1 LVFLAAIKAPLMK
14 SSASTPADMQCM
26 YCPTGTYEDGT
37 TTMTLERADTT
48 LVVKHV
54 PAYVCP
60 YCGDAILPGHVSR
73 WLDDAIDAAG
83 AAGGTTVREYEPK
96 TAATGGSVS

>member
-1 LVFLAAIKAPLMK
+1 ME
-14 SSASTPADMQCM
+14 SSASIPEGMQCM
-26 YCPTGTYEDGT
+26 YCPTGTYEDDT

-60 YCGDAILPGHVSR
+60 YCGDAILPSHVSR
-73 WLDDAIDAAG
+73 WLDDAMDAAE
-83 AAGGTTVREYEPK
+83 AAGGTTVREYDSEK
-96 TAATGGSVS
+96 AAA

>member
-1 LVFLAAIKAPLMK
+1 M
-14 SSASTPADMQCM
+14 SDEESTPEGMQCM

-37 TTMTLERADTT
+37 TTMTLERGTTT

-54 PAYVCP
+54 PAYVCK
-60 YCGDAILPGHVSR
+60 YCGDAILPSHVSK
-73 WLDDAIDAAG
+73 WLDDAMDAAE

-96 TAATGGSVS
+96 TATTGGSVS